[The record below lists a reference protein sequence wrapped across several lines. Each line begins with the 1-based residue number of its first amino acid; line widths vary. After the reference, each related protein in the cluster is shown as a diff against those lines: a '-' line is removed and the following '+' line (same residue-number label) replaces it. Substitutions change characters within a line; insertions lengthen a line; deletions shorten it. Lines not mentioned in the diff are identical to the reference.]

1 MRRRM
6 LYVSVVLLCA
16 IGSAQAGWEWTPDI
30 WLPESTGTTDNVV
43 ADNTG
48 WTFDGS
54 AGLSYDYGDLSNGD
68 TGSAGPGASIEFVFN
83 LSDSGTSIALG
94 TVNGWSNVEKNGMKL
109 EQWSDTGVFGSGI
122 EGYWDKT
129 FDSAPSIFDTNVHA
143 VFVYDADGYLELFV
157 DGVSKGTDGRDGGWV
172 TNGGVSS
179 LGSTSSLTTDI
190 ANGTIYAVGSYDRA
204 LTSEEIAGLAE
215 AAGVPEPATVM
226 LLGLGGL
233 SLIRRRKK

>member
-16 IGSAQAGWEWTPDI
+16 IGVAQAQLDLAAWQTQAAA
-30 WLPESTGTTDNVV
+30 TANNVV

-54 AGLSYDYGDLSNGD
+54 TGLAYDYGDLSNGD
-68 TGSAGPGASIEFVFN
+68 TGSAGPGASIEFIFN

-94 TVNGWSNVEKNGMKL
+94 TVNGWANVEKNGMKL

-122 EGYWDKT
+122 EGYWDNT
-129 FDSAPSIFDTNVHA
+129 FDSAPSVFDTDVHA
-143 VFVYDADGYLELFV
+143 VFVYDAAGYLELFV

-172 TNGGVSS
+172 ANGGVSS
-179 LGSTSSLTTDI
+179 LGSTSSLTADI
-190 ANGTIYAVGSYDRA
+190 AVGTIYAVGSYDRA
-204 LTSEEIAGLAE
+204 LDATEITALYNA
-215 AAGVPEPATVM
+215 VPEPATMM